1 MKKFFQ
7 FAFVSLAAVAFAACG
22 GNGDKK
28 GDNPEAA
35 DTPEDGGEQ
44 VYKIT
49 KDYGGS
55 TGTNY
60 ASFANALETPAEETL
75 DVQFE
80 GDKAVVTTV
89 VKVKKTD
96 KALEK
101 EDLTGIEA
109 DLSYK
114 DGDESKNLKLKIAD
128 DKNYLEDFKNA
139 KTDDVLELTMKAET
153 TKDELAKLNGQ
164 SVRYFM
170 MYY

>member
-7 FAFVSLAAVAFAACG
+7 FAFVALAAVAFAACG

-35 DTPEDGGEQ
+35 DAPEDGGEQ
-44 VYKIT
+44 VYKMT

-80 GDKAVVTTV
+80 GDKAVVTSV
-89 VKVKKTD
+89 FKVKKTD

-101 EDLTGIEA
+101 EDMSGIYA
-109 DLSYK
+109 DLDYK
-114 DGDESKNLKLKIAD
+114 DGEKSEKLQFKISD
-128 DKNYLEDFKNA
+128 DKNYLEEFKNA
-139 KTDDVLELTMKAET
+139 KVDDVLEITMKAET
-153 TKDELAKLNGQ
+153 TKDAIEKLNGQ
-164 SVRYFM
+164 KVRYFM
-170 MYY
+170 CYY

>member
-44 VYKIT
+44 VYT
-49 KDYGGS
+49 
-55 TGTNY
+55 
-60 ASFANALETPAEETL
+60 SFANALETPAEETL